1 MERET
6 NMLLWSIFGI
16 GVLTVAIIP
25 SAWGMLGHTAATG
38 SVENANM
45 AQVLWGQST
54 PVSETISHMADDS
67 GVAIIPGA
75 TAPHI
80 ESVEWTTSVWGPEL
94 TLTGYGFGNPPPS
107 QNGTLTISDQSRGWV
122 AGNAASYGVNPTVQT
137 WRNDKIVVTG
147 FAGYGQSDLSNWND
161 GLGSW
166 VFVPGDN
173 LTIQV
178 ENPQTGIAGT
188 DNVAYPGNAS
198 MPSLSV
204 NAIPKNL
211 MGGSV
216 TTVSGQVMFYGHP
229 LSGQTVNVLVT
240 GGTLGGT
247 AYGNN
252 ASEYVVSTDA
262 NGDFS
267 MPYTTPHQPGT
278 YQVTVMSDGVSS
290 TESVIVWSPKLQLQ
304 VNTSTLELGQSDN
317 VSGQLTSNGTPLANQ
332 TITLAATGGTI
343 SPTTVTTDANG
354 MFQATYVAPNT
365 PGSYTITAQGVG
377 TSAQSTIVVTEPPL
391 SKGPVMNNMPS
402 QWSGDWA
409 SHMYLTNL
417 PSGAQ
422 ILATNGSE
430 PTAAYFRYGNGQ
442 VLVDTQTVEFYYNSY
457 SWATTEWNNIINDF
471 LVPSHKPVLLL
482 NDGAG
487 WGSNQQAVSAVERAI
502 PSATQSP
509 LSSPSIP
516 NIDQYGTIV
525 VDAVQDSYFAQNLE
539 QIMPQLDTWIQ
550 NGGTLIFDSTD
561 QANSGV
567 DWSTG
572 PDGISNVWDLQAD
585 NYLAGNLQ

>member
-1 MERET
+1 
-6 NMLLWSIFGI
+6 MLLWSIFGI

-25 SAWGMLGHTAATG
+25 SAWGMLGHTTATG
-38 SVENANM
+38 SVKNANM

-54 PVSETISHMADDS
+54 PVSQSVSQMANDS

-80 ESVEWTTSVWGPEL
+80 ENVEWNTSVWGPEL
-94 TLTGYGFGNPPPS
+94 TLTGYGFGNSPQN
-107 QNGTLTISDQSRGWV
+107 QNGTFTIGDQSRGWV
-122 AGNAASYGVNPTVQT
+122 AGNAAGYGVQPTIQT

-147 FAGYGQSDLSNWND
+147 FAGYGQSDASDWND

-166 VFVPGDN
+166 VFAPGDD

-178 ENPQTGIAGT
+178 ENPQTGVAGSEKVT
-188 DNVAYPGNAS
+188 YPTNAP

-204 NAIPKNL
+204 NAISKNL
-211 MGGSV
+211 TGGSV
-216 TTVSGQVMFYGHP
+216 TEISGHVTFG
-229 LSGQTVNVLVT
+229 GQPISNQAVNVSVT
-240 GGTLGGT
+240 GGTPSAT
-247 AYGNN
+247 AYQNN
-252 ASEYVVSTDA
+252 TSEYVVQTDT

-267 MPYTTPHQPGT
+267 VPYTVPNQPGT
-278 YQVTVMSDGVSS
+278 YQVTVMVDSVDS
-290 TESVIVWSPKLQLQ
+290 TESVTVWAPKLELQ
-304 VNTSTLELGQSDN
+304 VNTSTPVIGQTDL

-332 TITLAATGGTI
+332 VITFTTTGGTM

-354 MFQATYVAPNT
+354 KFQGTYTASNT
-365 PGSYTITAQGVG
+365 SGTYTITAQGAG
-377 TSAQSTIVVTEPPL
+377 TSAQSVITVTEPPL

-402 QWSGDWA
+402 QWSGNWA
-409 SHMYLTNL
+409 SHMYLTDL

-422 ILATNGSE
+422 ILATNGAQ

-442 VLVDTQTVEFYYNSY
+442 VFVDTQTVEYYYNSAG
-457 SWATTEWNNIINDF
+457 WATTEWNNIINDF

-482 NDGAG
+482 NDGAY
-487 WGSNQQAVSAVERAI
+487 WGGNQQAVSAIEQSV
-502 PSATQSP
+502 PSATQSS
-509 LSSPSIP
+509 LSTPSIP
-516 NIDQYGTIV
+516 NINQYGTIV
-525 VDAVQDSYFAQNLE
+525 IDAVQDSYFAQNLE
-539 QIMPQLDTWIQ
+539 QVMRELNTWIQ

-567 DWSTG
+567 GWSTG
-572 PDGISNVWDLQAD
+572 PDGVSNVWDLQAE